1 MPFAGRQLSELF
13 QTLRFRL
20 TLWITLV
27 VTLMVVLTM
36 LTVRAVV
43 LQRLQ
48 ADFDQVLI
56 ENTKDISPLIN
67 QFHTKLRRLAQELD
81 SKVHLH
87 SDRGLFLQIFG
98 ADKHLLWSSTNVPA
112 ELPPPDFSIESR
124 QLFDFGGERVL
135 EVPPDTALGEGQPG
149 PPFFLRS
156 GCSRGPLQEDVELVN
171 NIMLLASSLIILLAP
186 LGGFVL
192 AGRATRP
199 IAWIISTAARLQPS
213 NLNERL
219 PIRGNG
225 DELDQLSQTI
235 NGMLDRIASYIERN
249 QEFVANAAHELRS
262 PLAAIRSTV
271 EVGLNRGRT
280 PEEYALLLGEVMEE
294 VTRLANLVNR
304 LLLLAEGD
312 AGRLGAKDQAT
323 RLDKIVRESVDMF
336 EAVAESQ
343 DVRLTAGA
351 LPPALVPGD
360 EFHVRQVVR
369 NLIDN
374 AIKFSPAPGTVEVS
388 LHADLLRKQA
398 VLSVKDQG
406 IGIPAEMQPHIF
418 DRFYRVDKS
427 RNRLSRR
434 GGSGL
439 GLSICRSIVTALQGE
454 IAVDSPPSGGSTFTV
469 RLPMLVE
476 NTLADEKHLVL
487 PSSPR
492 ELRVGEPGA

>member
-1 MPFAGRQLSELF
+1 
-13 QTLRFRL
+13 
-20 TLWITLV
+20 
-27 VTLMVVLTM
+27 
-36 LTVRAVV
+36 
-43 LQRLQ
+43 
-48 ADFDQVLI
+48 
-56 ENTKDISPLIN
+56 
-67 QFHTKLRRLAQELD
+67 
-81 SKVHLH
+81 
-87 SDRGLFLQIFG
+87 
-98 ADKHLLWSSTNVPA
+98 
-112 ELPPPDFSIESR
+112 
-124 QLFDFGGERVL
+124 
-135 EVPPDTALGEGQPG
+135 
-149 PPFFLRS
+149 
-156 GCSRGPLQEDVELVN
+156 
-171 NIMLLASSLIILLAP
+171 
-186 LGGFVL
+186 
-192 AGRATRP
+192 
-199 IAWIISTAARLQPS
+199 
-213 NLNERL
+213 
-219 PIRGNG
+219 
-225 DELDQLSQTI
+225 
-235 NGMLDRIASYIERN
+235 LDRIASYIERN